1 MRACNLG
8 CSGGTTLAAYQVPL
22 GVGLS
27 TITPP
32 AATPTQPAGCQRTGQ
47 EQRSAARS
55 ANTQST
61 WYVAGQQRASSASRR
76 CAEEIAIMTLASPTR
91 TSPTRCAMAAACS
104 VQRLCAVSQS
114 SCDGSSLVAL
124 AACMPLVARGKTGS
138 CSLLLLVSGLA
149 ASLCPRF
156 SNAKQP
162 RSQRSWLCSAARSS
176 PHLQLLRRHWR
187 ICLILELDDALALEV
202 VACDA
207 SEGRDC
213 TCAVTLYKVCVP
225 RELQWLRHNF
235 H

>member
-138 CSLLLLVSGLA
+138 RSLLLLVSGLA
-149 ASLCPRF
+149 ASLCPNV

-162 RSQRSWLCSAARSS
+162 RSQRSSLAV
-176 PHLQLLRRHWR
+176 LRR
-187 ICLILELDDALALEV
+187 
-202 VACDA
+202 
-207 SEGRDC
+207 
-213 TCAVTLYKVCVP
+213 
-225 RELQWLRHNF
+225 
-235 H
+235 